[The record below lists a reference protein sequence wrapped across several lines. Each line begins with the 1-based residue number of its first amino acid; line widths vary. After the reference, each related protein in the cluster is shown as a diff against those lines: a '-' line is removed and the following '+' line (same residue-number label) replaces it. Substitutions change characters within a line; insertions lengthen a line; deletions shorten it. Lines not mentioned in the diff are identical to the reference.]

1 MVSPEEDLVR
11 RSKSRYV
18 YGSSIDD
25 DQDGGRGDAAKM
37 VLMQV
42 WLGSETVWKP
52 MPRRRRVVSDGSRWW
67 W

>member
-25 DQDGGRGDAAKM
+25 DQDGGRG
-37 VLMQV
+37 
-42 WLGSETVWKP
+42 GCSE
-52 MPRRRRVVSDGSRWW
+52 DGTNAGLVGE
-67 W
+67 

>member
-25 DQDGGRGDAAKM
+25 DQDGERG
-37 VLMQV
+37 
-42 WLGSETVWKP
+42 GCSE
-52 MPRRRRVVSDGSRWW
+52 DGANAGLVGE
-67 W
+67 